1 MNKEPTKCTK
11 PKAYAEDFL
20 HIISTYKKKFRYSE
34 RLRTTY
40 SSELL

>member
-11 PKAYAEDFL
+11 PKAYAEDFFARY
-20 HIISTYKKKFRYSE
+20 SNTKKKIRYSE